1 VLLVI
6 KWKKQT
12 MPTEYNYQRE
22 CDDIDEINAEETA
35 SCIKTTN
42 NHQKKVLGRMT
53 HSKETDDTCNVQE
66 ANSSQTL
73 NNTNGE
79 EE

>member
-53 HSKETDDTCNVQE
+53 HSKETDDTSTVHK
-66 ANSSQTL
+66 ANNKGDL
-73 NNTNGE
+73 DGK
-79 EE
+79 